1 MLRILATFTALLL
14 AAGPVRDAESDAQE
28 MLTRAEALAR
38 AERFDEARVLYKS
51 LADKFPNTAAGAVG
65 VRRSAPSAFLGWK
78 EIEKSGPPSN
88 RVDVVLM
95 GDGYTLEHMK
105 TFDRLAEDVPKLFE
119 RQRTFHEYWSYL
131 NFARADMLSAENGVV
146 GFGRTYD
153 TALGG
158 RVLGTIAGHVGIDR
172 SKVAAALAEVP
183 DNDDLAIVFVRQGV
197 YGTGSR
203 GVAVVGGTD
212 ARTVMHEFGHAFAG
226 LSDEYDVEQ
235 VRHPA
240 PIQSGINVSNTDD
253 PKKVPWAHWIAAK
266 VPGVGVYQGAAGR
279 VRGAWKPTSAECVMD
294 HADFFC
300 PVCQEAVVLRI
311 YSLVDP
317 IETATPPPLPPGI
330 REPIDVRDEQPVEFT
345 VKPMKP
351 ASHELEVR
359 WWVIPEASLPETHGG
374 LREATGPGGT
384 YVAERPKKAAPV
396 DRRRRGP
403 LPVLPGKPH
412 ATTHPNGDGVHTLKL
427 RASDL
432 EPGRYE
438 IVCRVRDTTE
448 IPGEKWPW
456 VLKDEQEVL
465 QSERI
470 WWVRVPPKR

>member
-1 MLRILATFTALLL
+1 MLRVVIALCALFVPGVRNDETDAQDLL
-14 AAGPVRDAESDAQE
+14 ARAES
-28 MLTRAEALAR
+28 LAR
-38 AERFDEARVLYKS
+38 AERFDEARVLYRS
-51 LADKFPNTAAGAVG
+51 LAEKFPSTVAGAVG
-65 VRRSAPSAFLGWK
+65 ARRSAPSAFLGWK
-78 EIEKSGPPSN
+78 ELVKNGPPQN

-105 TFDRLAEDVPKLFE
+105 TFDRMAEDIPRLFE
-119 RQRTFHEYWSYL
+119 RQKTFREYWSYL
-131 NFARADMLSAENGVV
+131 NFARADLVSAENGVV

-158 RVLGTIAGHVGIDR
+158 RVLGTISGHVGIDR
-172 SKVAAALAEVP
+172 AKVAAALAEVP
-183 DNDDLAIVFVRQGV
+183 DNDDLAIAFVRLGV
-197 YGTGSR
+197 FGTGSR
-203 GVAVVGGTD
+203 GIAVVGGTD
-212 ARTVMHEFGHAFAG
+212 ARTVMHEWGHAFAG

-240 PIQSGINVSNTDD
+240 PIQNGINVANTDD

-266 VPGVGVYQGAAGR
+266 VPGIGVYQGAAGR
-279 VRGAWKPTSAECVMD
+279 VRGAWKPTAAECVMD

-300 PVCQEAVVLRI
+300 LVCQEAVVLRI
-311 YSLVDP
+311 YSIVDP
-317 IETATPPPLPPGI
+317 IDAATPAPLPSGI
-330 REPIDVRDEQPVEFT
+330 REPLPIRDEQPLEIT
-345 VKPMKP
+345 VRPMKP
-351 ASHELEVR
+351 ASHELEVQ
-359 WWVIPEASLPETHGG
+359 WWVIPEASVPETRGG
-374 LREATGPGGT
+374 VREGPGPSGT
-384 YVAERPKKAAPV
+384 AVAARPGRGAPV

-412 ATTHPNGDGVHTLKL
+412 ATTHPNGEGVHTLKL

-465 QSERI
+465 QSERV
-470 WWVRVPPKR
+470 WWVRVPPRR

>member
-1 MLRILATFTALLL
+1 MLRSPAMLCALVL
-14 AAGPVRDAESDAQE
+14 AAGTVRDAESDAQE
-28 MLTRAEALAR
+28 MLARAESLAH
-38 AERFDEARVLYKS
+38 AERFDEARVLYRS
-51 LADKFPNTAAGAVG
+51 LAEKYPGTAAGAVG

-105 TFDRLAEDVPKLFE
+105 TFDRLAEDVPRLFE
-119 RQRTFHEYWSYL
+119 RQKTFREYGSYL
-131 NFARADMLSAENGVV
+131 NFARADMVSAENGVI

-172 SKVAAALAEVP
+172 AKVAAALAEVP

-212 ARTVMHEFGHAFAG
+212 ARTVMHEWGHAFAG

-240 PIQSGINVSNTDD
+240 PIQSGINVSSTDD

-266 VPGVGVYQGAAGR
+266 VPGIGVYQGAAGR

-300 PVCQEAVVLRI
+300 PVCQEAIVLRL

-317 IETATPPPLPPGI
+317 IEAASPPPLPPGI
-330 REPIDVRDEQPVEFT
+330 REPIEVRDEQPVEIT
-345 VKPMKP
+345 VRPMKP

-374 LREATGPGGT
+374 LRDAPGPGGT
-384 YVAERPKKAAPV
+384 YVAERSKAPV

-412 ATTHPNGDGVHTLKL
+412 ATTHPNGEGVHTLKL

-438 IVCRVRDTTE
+438 VVCRVRDTTE

-465 QSERI
+465 QSERV
-470 WWVRVPPKR
+470 WWIRVPPKR